1 MTHPTSS
8 LTTQPLSS
16 THPSSRP
23 DRKGHRRQVMKEI
36 TTMPTKVSNGNKEI
50 EVYESSSGFCMTT
63 EFLGQC
69 LGYSNPRD
77 KMSKL
82 FRRHKEALHPH
93 RFVAFESYKPMGGKP
108 TNFYDEGG
116 IVKAFM
122 LANTPQAKEF
132 GPKVIDYLET
142 LKAKRMER
150 IERYWFGKRPY
161 WPEIRD
167 RVMLGQS
174 FREIAEAMVR
184 STASVRNAVR
194 RMIEVG
200 ILQPMRAAQA
210 LTGTAKKAV
219 IRYSR
224 KYMSEDRQPL
234 LPGFGLQSSGVEA

>member
-1 MTHPTSS
+1 
-8 LTTQPLSS
+8 
-16 THPSSRP
+16 
-23 DRKGHRRQVMKEI
+23 MKELS
-36 TTMPTKVSNGNKEI
+36 TMPTKVSNGNQEI
-50 EVYESSSGFCMTT
+50 EVYESSGGFCMTT
-63 EFLGQC
+63 EYLGKVV
-69 LGYSNPRD
+69 GYADPSVSMPR
-77 KMSKL
+77 L
-82 FRRHKEALHPH
+82 FRRHKAALEPH
-93 RFVAFESYKPMGGKP
+93 RFTITIDRKPQGGRP
-108 TNFYDEGG
+108 ATFYDARGC
-116 IVKAFM
+116 VKVLG
-122 LANTPQAKEF
+122 LAGTPQAKEF
-132 GPKVIDYLET
+132 LPRLVDYLAE
-142 LKAKRMER
+142 LDAKRIAR

-161 WPEIRD
+161 WPEIRE

-234 LPGFGLQSSGVEA
+234 LPGFSLQPSGVEA

>member
-1 MTHPTSS
+1 MKHPASS
-8 LTTQPLSS
+8 LTNQTIASPP
-16 THPSSRP
+16 PS
-23 DRKGHRRQVMKEI
+23 RQAMAAPV
-36 TTMPTKVSNGNKEI
+36 KVSNGEQDI
-50 EVYESSSGFCMTT
+50 EVYESASGFCMTT

-69 LGYSNPRD
+69 LGYAQPKV
-77 KMSKL
+77 KMAKL
-82 FRRHKEALHPH
+82 FRRHQEALEPH
-93 RFVAFESYKPMGGKP
+93 RFVAFEGYKPSGNKLPPEATYSGGGRP
-108 TNFYDEGG
+108 SFFYDEGG

-122 LANTPQAKEF
+122 LANTPQAKAF
-132 GPKVIDYLET
+132 GPKVIDYLEN

-150 IERYWFGKRPY
+150 IERYWFGKRPF
-161 WPEIRD
+161 WAEVRD

-174 FREIAEAMVR
+174 FREIAEAVIR

-224 KYMSEDRQPL
+224 KFMSDDRQLL
-234 LPGFGLQSSGVEA
+234 LPGFGIQPAEEV